1 MTATLSPAA
10 TQADGS
16 IEQAKVSTEFR
27 MFWRNQIMQDHGLPL
42 MEADAI
48 ISDTLSFLTVC
59 AMNPC
64 NKFRPSKKVDIGWH
78 QFILN
83 TREYAEFCDRVAG
96 RFLHH
101 VPERNAAPSGEG
113 TAIADAL
120 RPTVDAIEA
129 ARLPI
134 HPELWFAE
142 AGKCTQCH
150 SGCTSCGQE
159 DQP

>member
-1 MTATLSPAA
+1 MRTAFESEVTVAQAA
-10 TQADGS
+10 
-16 IEQAKVSTEFR
+16 VSTEFR
-27 MFWRNQIMQDHGLPL
+27 MTWRKQIMEDRGLPFL
-42 MEADAI
+42 ESDRI

-59 AMNPC
+59 ALNPC
-64 NKFRPSKKVDIGWH
+64 NRYRPSKKVDIGWH

-83 TREYAEFCDRVAG
+83 TRDYAEFCERVAG

-101 VPERNAAPSGEG
+101 VPEKFAAPRREG
-113 TAIADAL
+113 TAVADSL
-120 RPTVDAIEA
+120 RPTVEAIEA
-129 ARLPI
+129 AGLPI